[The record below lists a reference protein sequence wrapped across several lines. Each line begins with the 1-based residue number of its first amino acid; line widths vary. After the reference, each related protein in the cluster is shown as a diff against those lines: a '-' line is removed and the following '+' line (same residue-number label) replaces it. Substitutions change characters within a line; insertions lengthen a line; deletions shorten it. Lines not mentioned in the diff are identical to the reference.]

1 MVKNNLTT
9 VEAAWRASRPKRF
22 QMTSTSP
29 TRVSSGSHRFRRF
42 EPSADQSEAVKR
54 LVGHTIAEIECELI
68 VETLIDQGGS
78 RTNASKILGISLR
91 TLRNKIREYRKRG
104 RTLPEPGAT
113 EGTFRAEPSPE
124 LMSGR

>member
-1 MVKNNLTT
+1 MSKIPMTGPSLT
-9 VEAAWRASRPKRF
+9 R
-22 QMTSTSP
+22 M
-29 TRVSSGSHRFRRF
+29 SSGSDRFRRL

-78 RTNASKILGISLR
+78 RTRASKILGISLR

-104 RTLPEPGAT
+104 KILPEP
-113 EGTFRAEPSPE
+113 RAH
-124 LMSGR
+124 

>member
-1 MVKNNLTT
+1 
-9 VEAAWRASRPKRF
+9 
-22 QMTSTSP
+22 MTGPPP
-29 TRVSSGSHRFRRF
+29 TRIPSGSHRFRRF

-104 RTLPEPGAT
+104 KILPEP
-113 EGTFRAEPSPE
+113 RAH
-124 LMSGR
+124 

>member
-1 MVKNNLTT
+1 MSKIPMTGPSLT
-9 VEAAWRASRPKRF
+9 R
-22 QMTSTSP
+22 M
-29 TRVSSGSHRFRRF
+29 SSGSDRFRRL

-78 RTNASKILGISLR
+78 RTRASKILGISLR

-104 RTLPEPGAT
+104 KILPEPKAH
-113 EGTFRAEPSPE
+113 
-124 LMSGR
+124 

>member
-1 MVKNNLTT
+1 
-9 VEAAWRASRPKRF
+9 
-22 QMTSTSP
+22 MTGPSP
-29 TRVSSGSHRFRRF
+29 TRISSGSHRFRRF
-42 EPSADQSEAVKR
+42 EPSAEHSEAVRR

-78 RTNASKILGISLR
+78 RTNASRILGISLR

-124 LMSGR
+124 LMSVR

>member
-1 MVKNNLTT
+1 MEVSKIPMTGPSLT
-9 VEAAWRASRPKRF
+9 R
-22 QMTSTSP
+22 M
-29 TRVSSGSHRFRRF
+29 SSGSDRFRRL

-78 RTNASKILGISLR
+78 RTHASKILGISLR

-104 RTLPEPGAT
+104 KILPEP
-113 EGTFRAEPSPE
+113 RAH
-124 LMSGR
+124 